1 MCLEAPVIGSVENTS
16 SLLSR
21 RTIAASRPIP
31 GPRTTRLLLFPRNG
45 YTDRVRTCGGILPV
59 SNLPLG
65 ADHSLFTGLFALGCT
80 NDTDHVAIFEKVCV
94 RQSHLVTGVNT
105 VQHLCTQFR
114 VYHAGHLFEC
124 GSFWN
129 KIGIRQYFAIMIS
142 QAFRILDGI
151 DDDHVQELE
160 ECPIDRVLNP
170 GGTLNVQYSLPDNLK
185 RSLLFRTQLRL

>member
-45 YTDRVRTCGGILPV
+45 ETDRVRTCGGILPV

-65 ADHSLFTGLFALGCT
+65 ADHSLFTRLFALGRT

-94 RQSHLVTGVNT
+94 CQSHLVAGVNT

-114 VYHAGHLFEC
+114 VYHASHLFQS
-124 GSFWN
+124 GSSRN
-129 KIGIRQYFAIMIS
+129 KISIRQYFAIMVCQS
-142 QAFRILDGI
+142 FRILDRI
-151 DDDHVQELE
+151 NYDHVQ
-160 ECPIDRVLNP
+160 
-170 GGTLNVQYSLPDNLK
+170 
-185 RSLLFRTQLRL
+185 

>member
-1 MCLEAPVIGSVENTS
+1 MTDGS
-16 SLLSR
+16 
-21 RTIAASRPIP
+21 
-31 GPRTTRLLLFPRNG
+31 
-45 YTDRVRTCGGILPV
+45 ILPV

-65 ADHSLFTGLFALGCT
+65 ADHSLFTRLFALGRT

-94 RQSHLVTGVNT
+94 RQSHLVADVNT

-114 VYHAGHLFEC
+114 VYHASHLFEC
-124 GSFWN
+124 GSSWN
-129 KIGIRQYFAIMIS
+129 KIGIRQHFAIVVR
-142 QAFRILDGI
+142 QTLRILDRI

-160 ECPIDRVLNP
+160 ESRIDRVLNP